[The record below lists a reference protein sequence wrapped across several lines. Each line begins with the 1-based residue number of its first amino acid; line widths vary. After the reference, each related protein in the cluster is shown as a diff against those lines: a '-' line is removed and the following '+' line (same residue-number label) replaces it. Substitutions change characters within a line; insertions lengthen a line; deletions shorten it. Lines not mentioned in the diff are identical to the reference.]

1 MKRINQMVS
10 QMNSDLNGL
19 GYTDLTANINA
30 EKALNHV
37 TDTFYRIRTYVT
49 KNGFRSFED
58 EIQFFKTV
66 RPKVASRI
74 GFIAFVIEY
83 MHISTISVQMR
94 EDLIDQ
100 KSTYFKLIIAEN
112 KNHIVRMNRNMQEDD
127 DKFFM
132 RNKFIAPTN
141 TIGNEVLLDPNF
153 TTFHS
158 LLKEK
163 LLTYELIQKFLNNM
177 SASTEK
183 YLSPLVW
190 TGSKAA
196 LTELM
201 YSLYHAQSLNNGN
214 LDISLLTRTFEQI
227 FNVDLG
233 DVYRTFHEIKNR
245 NEPTKFIDKLKSVIL
260 NKVEEDNEFRPK

>member
-1 MKRINQMVS
+1 MKRIRKMVS
-10 QMNSDLNGL
+10 QMNSDLNRL
-19 GYTDLTANINA
+19 GYTDLTANVNS
-30 EKALNHV
+30 EKALNCV
-37 TDTFYRIRTYVT
+37 TDTFYKVRMFVT
-49 KNGFRSFED
+49 KNGFNSVED
-58 EIQFFKTV
+58 EIQFFKTI

-74 GFIAFVIEY
+74 GFITFVIEY
-83 MHISTISVQMR
+83 MHISTISVQMKD
-94 EDLIDQ
+94 DLINQ
-100 KSTYFKLIIAEN
+100 KSSYFKLIITEN
-112 KNHIVRMNRNMQEDD
+112 KNQIVRINRNMKEDD
-127 DKFFM
+127 DKFYI
-132 RNKFIAPTN
+132 RNKFTAPTN
-141 TIGNEVLLDPNF
+141 MIGNEVLLDPNF

-177 SASTEK
+177 SESAEK

-214 LDISLLTRTFEQI
+214 LDIRLLTQTFEKI
-227 FNVDLG
+227 FNIDLG

-245 NEPTKFIDKLKSVIL
+245 NEPTIFLEKLKSVIL
-260 NKVEEDNEFRPK
+260 NKVEEDDRFHPE